1 MKKIFCLND
10 EQIVELKNIYKIN
23 KMKTGYD
30 YYGFKLNKFITSEK
44 QNFFIKKLSKIGGK
58 KKIIDFLT
66 SLFFLKKKINIINDN
81 KDIDI
86 KYLDEIYE
94 SIDEKY

>member
-1 MKKIFCLND
+1 MTLRAH
-10 EQIVELKNIYKIN
+10 
-23 KMKTGYD
+23 
-30 YYGFKLNKFITSEK
+30 
-44 QNFFIKKLSKIGGK
+44 
-58 KKIIDFLT
+58 IDFLT